1 MGDSMP
7 KKKEALLQFHKER
20 ILCAAKQLFSEKG
33 DAGTSMDDIAA
44 RADYSK
50 STIYVYFSGKE
61 DILSHLVLEDM
72 IAIQNGIA
80 RCLDE
85 NTALEKRYFAVCNLL
100 KTLSRRDPMFLPR
113 VLGSISVDEA
123 DFIRL
128 PVLKQIYDV
137 GEQTNRLIERMFSE
151 AIAAGEANADLEPIR
166 AGLVFWSSI
175 CSLISF
181 SANKEAYLQKNF
193 AMSNEAFL
201 EYGLRLLLRSVRKEG
216 AL

>member
-1 MGDSMP
+1 MP
-7 KKKEALLQFHKER
+7 KKKEALSQFHKER

-33 DAGTSMDDIAA
+33 EAGTSMDDIAA

-61 DILSHLVLEDM
+61 DILSHLVQEDM
-72 IAIQNGIA
+72 LAIQRGIEQ
-80 RCLDE
+80 CLAE
-85 NTALEKRYFAVCNLL
+85 NTALEPRYFAVCRLL
-100 KTLSRRDPMFLPR
+100 ETLSRRDPQFLTR
-113 VLGSISVDEA
+113 VLGSISVDEG

-128 PVLKQIYDV
+128 PVLKQIYDT

-151 AIAAGEANADLEPIR
+151 AIVAGEANADLEPVR

-181 SANKEAYLQKNF
+181 CANKEAYLQKNF
-193 AMSNEAFL
+193 AMSSEAFL
-201 EYGLRLLLRSVRKEG
+201 EYGLRLLLRSVRKED
-216 AL
+216 